1 MGWRTS
7 YKPFKNNHFTV
18 QQGIYVPLKKANG
31 IIVTAD
37 LFYETIIAK
46 RALLFA
52 DLGVFYNV
60 NQNPFPYCKVF
71 IGTLVA
77 KRIAPYLY
85 SNLPYEVGIGT
96 KLFITRRIELEFL
109 YTYWLRIP
117 AIIQQRQPVT
127 FNLGL
132 RFTNF
137 NNF

>member
-132 RFTNF
+132 SFTNF